1 MTPSIDPNLTSAPNS
16 QFRDSY
22 DWDALIA
29 SAQKVEKPSANPV
42 MGCLSFLNRFITH
55 ESLYGDSEGAREM
68 SKVLLLLQSVDS
80 PVSTEQL
87 QQTRQSYDYVC
98 AYLDMLQETDAPF
111 DVCFEFER
119 LCHVLETLIRI
130 RQQVGLGVQCSFGQ
144 LHQQLN
150 QASSFGSFAA

>member
-1 MTPSIDPNLTSAPNS
+1 
-16 QFRDSY
+16 
-22 DWDALIA
+22 
-29 SAQKVEKPSANPV
+29 
-42 MGCLSFLNRFITH
+42 
-55 ESLYGDSEGAREM
+55 
-68 SKVLLLLQSVDS
+68 
-80 PVSTEQL
+80 VSTAQL
-87 QQTRQSYDYVC
+87 QQTRKSYDYVC